1 VPTLA
6 VTAAPFATFPGNRTP
21 TAQIAARRT
30 PEATGGLNLDVDV
43 TQTITIQVGIDGV
56 MAFSGQ
62 MQPGDSR
69 LWSATNTLYVRV
81 ENPRGATLSFN
92 GNTKWFGAR
101 TFAERSV
108 MERQW
113 TLNDKGTPIS
123 VAPVA
128 PPTATPPAS
137 TSGALPVNSTPTA
150 TLTPFS

>member
-6 VTAAPFATFPGNRTP
+6 VTAAPFATFPGNPTLAAQTP
-21 TAQIAARRT
+21 ARRT
-30 PEATGGLNLDVDV
+30 PGPTSGLNLDVDV

-69 LWSATNTLYVRV
+69 SWSASDTLYVRV

-108 MERQW
+108 IEREW

-123 VAPVA
+123 VEPVA
-128 PPTATPPAS
+128 PAAAPGTAPPPAL
-137 TSGALPVNSTPTA
+137 APTP